1 MGWDSNPRDS
11 CPPTRFPS
19 VRLRPLGHPSSAF
32 AARQESWTQW
42 SASRSDRAPFDRRTV
57 IAAGAAEQVLDR
69 RRVQGLADPRRGVQ
83 EQRRVKG
90 MFVHGNVA

>member
-1 MGWDSNPRDS
+1 
-11 CPPTRFPS
+11 
-19 VRLRPLGHPSSAF
+19 
-32 AARQESWTQW
+32 
-42 SASRSDRAPFDRRTV
+42 V